1 VSSSYYRYL
10 KKDNTNN
17 AFSSITDDSFA
28 DNYQLGDTIVLN
40 YPRSSSISVFH
51 ITSSDAASYNEC
63 GEANRYKI
71 YSLQNTINFY
81 RAVSNCYDYS
91 LYSASTV
98 TLIDIPSTI
107 IGSGIR
113 RGTLSLKFFLSGT
126 LLGELKDVKQ
136 NGELVQVLPT
146 GSYSG
151 STAGIA
157 LYNEGFILLTGSWAL
172 RQDVQEMYSYCPEDF
187 VYDMDVPRW
196 IHWGRGLDGA
206 PLSASVFDIDFE
218 GTTKIN
224 TLTMFA
230 HAPKSELN
238 YSLNP
243 TFLQK
248 TTSSYIDKTGSLVY
262 KENEYLEI
270 KNTVKTNYQD
280 VTGAFGK
287 QVFINKIGIYDKHKN
302 LIAIAKLATPVKK
315 TEARAITFKLKL
327 DM

>member
-1 VSSSYYRYL
+1 MASYYRYI
-10 KKDNTNN
+10 KKDSNNN
-17 AFSSITDDSFA
+17 AFSSITDDAFA
-28 DNYQLGDTIVLN
+28 NNYSPGDTIVLN
-40 YPRSSSISVFH
+40 YPRKTTISINY
-51 ITSSDAASYNEC
+51 ITSSQATSYNEC
-63 GEANRYKI
+63 GETDRSKI

-81 RAVSNCYDYS
+81 RAVSNYYDYS
-91 LYSASTV
+91 YYSASTV

-136 NGELVQVLPT
+136 NGELIQITPT

-151 STAGIA
+151 SVAGIA
-157 LYNEGFILLTGSWAL
+157 LYNEGFILLTGSWPITSS
-172 RQDVQEMYSYCPEDF
+172 VQEMYSYCPADS
-187 VYDMDVPRW
+187 VYDLDYPRW

-206 PLSASVFDIDFE
+206 PVTASMFDIDFE
-218 GTTKIN
+218 GTAKIN
-224 TLTMFA
+224 TLTMLA

-238 YSLNP
+238 YSMNP
-243 TFLQK
+243 TFIEK
-248 TTSSYIDKTGSLVY
+248 TTASFLAETGSLIY
-262 KENEYLEI
+262 KENEYLSI

-280 VTGAFGK
+280 VTGSFAK
-287 QVFINKIGIYDKHKN
+287 QTFINKIGIYDKNKN

-315 TEARAITFKLKL
+315 TEQRGFTFKLKL